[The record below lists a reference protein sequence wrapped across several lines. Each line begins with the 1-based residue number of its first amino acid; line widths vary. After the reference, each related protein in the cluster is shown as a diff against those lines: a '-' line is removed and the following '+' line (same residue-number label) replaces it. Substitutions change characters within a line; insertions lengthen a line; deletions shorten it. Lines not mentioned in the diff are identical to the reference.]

1 MENDYSTTIDFLSMI
16 ISGFTL
22 LMTYKISSRANDIS
36 KNSVRPYLDIIL
48 GDYNNH
54 TYIKIKNNGLGT
66 AIIKNIYFVYNK
78 DLYICTFDIITF
90 IKEYNRYINF
100 SKNSIDNKYVTF
112 VEDIEGRGIGPQDE
126 IIILEK
132 RYEDT
137 DKKEPKP
144 TKNTTDK
151 KEANLIKNS
160 ISTERE
166 KLLNILKDLKIKV
179 EYINIFG
186 DEIKPPCQR
195 KLDFFGRNLLE
206 NKDNCEN
213 L

>member
-1 MENDYSTTIDFLSMI
+1 MTKEIFSLIIGACSMI
-16 ISGFTL
+16 VSALTL
-22 LMTYKISSRANDIS
+22 WMTYKISNRANVIS
-36 KNSVRPYLDIIL
+36 KNSVRPYLDIII
-48 GDYNNH
+48 GNYNYC

-78 DLYICTFDIITF
+78 DLYICTSDIITF
-90 IKEYNRYINF
+90 IKEYNRHINF

-112 VEDIEGRGIGPQDE
+112 VEDIKGRGIGPQDE

-137 DKKEPKP
+137 DKI
-144 TKNTTDK
+144 NTTDK
-151 KEANLIKNS
+151 KEANPIKNS

-186 DEIKPPCQR
+186 DEINPPCER
-195 KLDFFGRNLLE
+195 KLHFFGE
-206 NKDNCEN
+206 NRLNK
-213 L
+213 